1 MAKTFVVSGV
11 NYANSAFDV
20 VSLSGST
27 PCTAIELSASTATV
41 SNLVD
46 GSITLTA
53 TVTPSNTT
61 DSISWQSS
69 DETIV
74 SVSGGALTA
83 IAPGT
88 ATITVTCGSC
98 SATCTV
104 TSRIFLVENFAKV
117 AGLWAGC
124 DNYYKAGGNGLP
136 YTDPSD
142 SRGLIVATT
151 GTLSLYNSQYYP
163 VMIPSNTTKV
173 RVDAGSSGLKG
184 ANFIACS
191 SKQAVSGQSTVALAI
206 EGVTASVSGTISD
219 FTVPVEDSDIPDVDC
234 AVIVLIDPNYG
245 TVTDEMLAS
254 VTVEFLAE

>member
-20 VSLSGST
+20 VSLSGSV
-27 PCTAIELSASTATV
+27 PCTAIELSESTATV

-53 TVTPSNTT
+53 TTTPANTT

-74 SVSGGALTA
+74 AVSGGTLTA

-88 ATITVTCGSC
+88 VTITVTCGSC
-98 SATCTV
+98 SATCEV
-104 TSRIFLVENFAKV
+104 TSRIFLVDNIAKV

-124 DNYYKAGGNGLP
+124 DSYYKSGGSGLP
-136 YTDPSD
+136 YTDPSA
-142 SRGLIVATT
+142 SRALIVSTA
-151 GTLSLYNSQYYP
+151 GTLKIYGADYYP
-163 VMIPSNTTKV
+163 IPIPSSAVKI
-173 RVDAGSSGLKG
+173 RVDVGSSGLSSDG
-184 ANFIACS
+184 LMACS
-191 SKQAVSGQSTVALAI
+191 SKQAVSGQPTIALAI
-206 EGVTASVSGTISD
+206 ERVTASVSGTILD
-219 FTVPVEDSDIPDVDC
+219 YVVPQEEGSIPNVDC

-245 TVTDEMLAS
+245 TVTEEMVS
-254 VTVEFLAE
+254 QVTVEFLAE

>member
-1 MAKTFVVSGV
+1 MAKTFVVSGA
-11 NYANSAFDV
+11 NYANSALDV
-20 VSLSGST
+20 VSLSGSA

-53 TVTPSNTT
+53 TATPANTT

-74 SVSGGALTA
+74 AVSGGTLTA

-98 SATCTV
+98 SATCEV
-104 TSRIFLVENFAKV
+104 TSRIFLVDNIAKV

-136 YTDPSD
+136 YTDPSA
-142 SRGLIVATT
+142 SRCLIAATT

-173 RVDAGSSGLKG
+173 RVDAGNSGLKG
-184 ANFIACS
+184 DGLIVCS
-191 SKQAVSGQSTVALAI
+191 SKQAVSGQPTVALAI
-206 EGVTASVSGTISD
+206 ERVTASISGTISD
-219 FTVPVEDSDIPDVDC
+219 FTVPVEDDSIPDVDC
-234 AVIVLIDPNYG
+234 AVIVLVDPNYG
-245 TVTDEMLAS
+245 TVTEEMAS
-254 VTVEFLAE
+254 QVTVEFLAE